1 MENKKY
7 CCETM
12 KENSEFTCKTCK
24 DAFECPDTLIY
35 HDKKNNDVGI
45 IIHDGGSSY
54 IQINYC
60 PWCGKELGNKREGRS
75 IEL

>member
-12 KENSEFTCKTCK
+12 KENSEFICKTCK

-35 HDKKNNDVGI
+35 HGKKNNDVGI

-60 PWCGKELGNKREGRS
+60 PWCGKELENKREGRS